1 MDLGDVMCPNSF
13 VYFWHYINCLFAYL
27 ASLITFFLLIYFLI
41 HLLPYL
47 SVPSRIGLFYFQA
60 RGHRRRPNLVLVF
73 WVYYVL
79 LYIWLWIH
87 MCFCCVIYIYSIS
100 VLSQKSDWE
109 NVSKMIYFELPI
121 LCWVGPCVARGNPP
135 LSLHFP
141 TFYSCVVCVSESVQC
156 VSWWIFITYYII

>member
-1 MDLGDVMCPNSF
+1 MLSLCMDLGDVMCPNSF

-73 WVYYVL
+73 WVIMCCCIFGYGFICAFVV
-79 LYIWLWIH
+79 LYI
-87 MCFCCVIYIYSIS
+87 YIVFQYLAKS
-100 VLSQKSDWE
+100 LTGKTSQKWYILNYLFCVGWGPVWPGAIPPYPFTSPPFTLVLCVFQSRY
-109 NVSKMIYFELPI
+109 NVY
-121 LCWVGPCVARGNPP
+121 
-135 LSLHFP
+135 HD
-141 TFYSCVVCVSESVQC
+141 ES
-156 VSWWIFITYYII
+156 S